1 MTPIKTKKG
10 TEVLGHGRIQ
20 TIVERL
26 AHEIYEHH
34 HTADEF
40 ILIGITGRGTDLRHR
55 LGVILSSLTKAKIRT
70 GECYVNKLKPMSE
83 AIRLDLPLEDLKGK
97 VVILVDDVLN
107 SGRTLV
113 HAMGYLIT
121 ADPAFLRTVVLVD
134 RIHRNFPIRADYVGL
149 SLSTTIQERVEVEF
163 GKEDYAYLV

>member
-1 MTPIKTKKG
+1 MASIKQKKG
-10 TEVLGHGRIQ
+10 TEVLGHSRIQ

-34 HTADEF
+34 HSANEF
-40 ILIGITGRGTDLRHR
+40 ILIGISGRGIDLRDR
-55 LGVILSSLTKAKIRT
+55 IGVFLSSLTKAKILK

-83 AIRLDLPLEDLKGK
+83 PIELDIPLETLKGR

-113 HAMGYLIT
+113 HAMSYLIT
-121 ADPAFLRTVVLVD
+121 ADPTYLRTVVLVD